1 MSSTWTNWARQ
12 QRCAPGAI
20 ERPADEGELRAA
32 VARAAARGVAVR
44 ATGTGHSFND
54 CACTDG
60 LMLDLSRMQRVL
72 DADRESGLVTV
83 EGGIKL
89 HRLCEQL
96 AAHGLALE
104 NQGDIDAQSITG
116 ATATGTHGT
125 GVRFGNLSSRI
136 EGMRLI
142 LASGEVVELSAGDDP
157 DALRAARVSLGALGV
172 VSAVTIGAVPAY
184 TLHRRDA
191 PRPLDEV
198 LAELDELV
206 DRSDHFEFFIFPYT
220 RTALTRT
227 CRRSDETPDPPPAWR
242 RRVQEDLIEN
252 RALEMVCRIARAA
265 PRVVPAINRL
275 SASAVGVSEVADRSH
290 RVFATRRTV
299 RFTELEYGIPRAHA
313 REALMRTLEA
323 IERRRLPVPF
333 PIEVRFAA
341 ADDALLS
348 VAHDRES
355 CHISVHQY
363 EGMEYETCF
372 RAVEEVMG
380 DYAGRPHWGKRHY
393 QTAATLRSLYPGW
406 DRFQAVRARLDP
418 GGAFENAYVRRTL
431 GPVGVPAAT

>member
-1 MSSTWTNWARQ
+1 VSPTWTNWARQ
-12 QRCAPGAI
+12 QRCAPDSI
-20 ERPADEGELRAA
+20 ESPGGEDELRAV
-32 VARAAARGVAVR
+32 VARATARGVGVR
-44 ATGTGHSFND
+44 AVGSGHSFND

-72 DADRESGLVTV
+72 DADRGSGLVTV

-89 HRLCEQL
+89 RRLGEQL
-96 AAHGLALE
+96 DAHGLALE

-136 EGMRLI
+136 EGMRLV
-142 LASGEVVELSAGDDP
+142 LASGDVVELTRGNDP
-157 DALRAARVSLGALGV
+157 EALLAARVSLGALGV
-172 VSAVTIGAVPAY
+172 VSAVTIRAVPAY
-184 TLHRRDA
+184 TLRRRDA

-227 CRRSDETPDPPPAWR
+227 CRRGHEVPDPPPAWR
-242 RRVQEDLIEN
+242 RWVQEDLIEN
-252 RALEMVCRIARAA
+252 RALGLVCRVARAA
-265 PRVVPAINRL
+265 PRAVPAINR
-275 SASAVGVSEVADRSH
+275 ASAGAVGTSEVADRSH
-290 RVFATRRTV
+290 LVFATRRAV

-313 REALMRTLEA
+313 REALALTLEA

-372 RAVEEVMG
+372 RAVEEVMSAC
-380 DYAGRPHWGKRHY
+380 DGRPHWGKRHY
-393 QTAATLRSLYPGW
+393 GTAATLRPLYPRW

-431 GPVGVPAAT
+431 GPVGVPAAA

>member
-1 MSSTWTNWARQ
+1 MSPVWTNWARQ

-20 ERPADEGELRAA
+20 EQPRDEAELRAL

-44 ATGTGHSFND
+44 AAGSGHSFND

-60 LMLDLSRMQRVL
+60 LMLDLSLMRRVL

-96 AAHGLALE
+96 AAHDLALE

-136 EGMRLI
+136 EGMRLV
-142 LASGEVVELSAGDDP
+142 LASGDVAELSARTEP
-157 DALRAARVSLGALGV
+157 EALLAARVSLGALGV
-172 VSAVTIGAVPAY
+172 VSAVTIRAVPAY

-191 PRPLDEV
+191 PRPLEEV
-198 LAELDELV
+198 LADLDSLV
-206 DRSDHFEFFIFPYT
+206 DGSDHFEFFAFPYT

-227 CRRSDETPDPPPAWR
+227 CRRSDEPPDPPPAWR
-242 RRVQEDLIEN
+242 RRVREDLVEN
-252 RALEMVCRIARAA
+252 RALEMVCRVARAA
-265 PRVVPAINRL
+265 PRAVPAINRL

-313 REALMRTLEA
+313 REAVMGTLEA
-323 IERRRLPVPF
+323 IERLRLPVPF

-363 EGMEYETCF
+363 EGMEYESCF
-372 RAVEEVMG
+372 RAVEEVMSA
-380 DYAGRPHWGKRHY
+380 YAGRPHWGKRHY
-393 QTAATLRSLYPGW
+393 QTAATLRLLHPGW

-418 GGAFENAYVRRTL
+418 DGVFENPYVRRTL
-431 GPVGVPAAT
+431 GPVGAPAAV